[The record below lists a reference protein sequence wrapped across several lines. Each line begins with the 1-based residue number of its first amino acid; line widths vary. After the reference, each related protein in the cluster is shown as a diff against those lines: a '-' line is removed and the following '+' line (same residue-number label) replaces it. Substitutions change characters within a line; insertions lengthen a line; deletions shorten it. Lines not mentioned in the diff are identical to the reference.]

1 MGDIIQNRFFIQPES
16 AQNYQRARI
25 KVIGV
30 GGGGSNAVDY
40 MANER
45 IEGVEFYVANTDAQ
59 ALARS
64 QVQHK
69 VQFGDKTTRGLGA
82 GSVPRVGRDA
92 ALEDQENIVNQLN
105 DVDMVFIT
113 AGMGGGTGTGA
124 APVIAQGI
132 KEAYPQVLIVA
143 VVTTPFSFEGA
154 KRNLCARQ
162 GLSEMKR
169 SVDALITIPNDKI
182 IEDGN
187 LLLND
192 AYRTAND
199 VLRDAVKGIADLVV
213 RPGYMN
219 VDFADVKTVMSEAGS
234 AMMASGRASGENRAR
249 TATQNAIRNP
259 LLADVNVAEARGMLV
274 NITASSAGMSAQE
287 LQEIGDIVQEVAS
300 DEATIITGLVFDEEL
315 EEQLQVTI
323 VATGLEDTIP
333 DEQPEWAVVTQS
345 QDSMFSELVA
355 ERAIDGHREDCVE
368 ELNMQEYML
377 DENLNSEL
385 VEDEVNQGEQQQLF
399 ESDIIGQEGS
409 LEQPIE
415 QEDLAGDLSDS
426 QYESEESVRGH
437 ERIVEET
444 GVEAPSGDLNGSH
457 AKNGEQLEGYAH
469 ELWMENAIETDE
481 GHFEIEL
488 IETDEPESLLPRL
501 EDEESQA
508 ETVAVPSVAK
518 RPSLLRIRDSMF
530 SMHHRNG
537 KSLFAQEKR
546 SVNP

>member
-30 GGGGSNAVDY
+30 GGGGSNAVDH
-40 MANER
+40 MANEK

-92 ALEDQENIVNQLN
+92 ALEDRENIVNQLT

-124 APVIAQGI
+124 APIIAQGI

-274 NITASSAGMSAQE
+274 NITASSTGMSAQE

-300 DEATIITGLVFDEEL
+300 DEATIITGLVFDEGL

-333 DEQPEWAVVTQS
+333 DEQPDWAVVTQA
-345 QDSMFSELVA
+345 QDSVFAELTP
-355 ERAIDGHREDCVE
+355 EKTIDEHCENSVE
-368 ELNMQEYML
+368 EFDMQEYTF
-377 DENLNSEL
+377 DENSNSEL
-385 VEDEVNQGEQQQLF
+385 VEDDTNRGEQQQLF
-399 ESDIIGQEGS
+399 DSEISQEES
-409 LEQPIE
+409 LEQQSAE
-415 QEDLAGDLSDS
+415 QEILAGDLSNS
-426 QYESEESVRGH
+426 RCESEESISED
-437 ERIVEET
+437 ERSVEESSFEST
-444 GVEAPSGDLNGSH
+444 AGDVNGSPSE
-457 AKNGEQLEGYAH
+457 NGEQLEEYAH

-488 IETDEPESLLPRL
+488 IETSEPESQLPKL
-501 EDEESQA
+501 EVPQV
-508 ETVAVPSVAK
+508 ETDAVPHVSK